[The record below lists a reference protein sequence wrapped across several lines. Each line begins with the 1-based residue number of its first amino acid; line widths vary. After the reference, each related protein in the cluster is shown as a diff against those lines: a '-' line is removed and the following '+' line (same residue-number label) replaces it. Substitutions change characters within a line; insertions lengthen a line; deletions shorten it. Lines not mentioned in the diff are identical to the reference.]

1 MVDATPLDTSWTLTL
16 PTLDGL
22 FAHPAASSS
31 KSKSK
36 SRLRSSLGGLTR
48 AVGSLFAGSSS
59 SNGNGSSAPTL
70 PSASTLDPVVS
81 LAHSP
86 DPVDGKALIAALRA
100 VGAFA
105 TDLRAAVASLQDD
118 ADVNDD
124 GEDAEIEIVI
134 ATGEMLLAFLC
145 GAALCAR
152 FLCACG
158 GTPITDNSD
167 AADDADALRRDIH
180 AALRQ
185 CLEGTFILLPTLRAL
200 HHPPPNVTAAV
211 LAVERAVLGSLFPD
225 AEPSEPTVV
234 APSFAPILEHARSL
248 VESVNAAARL
258 NTGRTRRN
266 SASAPFDQTA
276 AARAHALL
284 GIYAGC
290 VAGVERLPSPAQQES
305 VLDSKHR
312 AERERCRSFR
322 VALEVNLLATDL
334 AFSLVSLS
342 MDAVTRRAQEL
353 LTASDDEGD
362 REEDDDDIAW
372 EDKAEA
378 GLVSCLSAATEL
390 IQHHRSGVLV
400 DELVR
405 EDWLGVDDSDEA
417 DDESDGEDGHH
428 QHGST
433 NGVNG
438 TSNGNG
444 HYASDDEDDEYDD
457 DETASTSTRQSEL
470 EGPPTPLRTLFTL
483 HDQYEEQRVGV
494 WMQLAPDL
502 RPKMGAFLRGA
513 DGHLRQQWYEFGA
526 ALLLDFSP
534 DDLLD
539 YGLSRDKLDKLLDG
553 GGDKKKSPS
562 KRGRSRK

>member
-1 MVDATPLDTSWTLTL
+1 MGT
-16 PTLDGL
+16 
-22 FAHPAASSS
+22 
-31 KSKSK
+31 
-36 SRLRSSLGGLTR
+36 
-48 AVGSLFAGSSS
+48 
-59 SNGNGSSAPTL
+59 
-70 PSASTLDPVVS
+70 
-81 LAHSP
+81 
-86 DPVDGKALIAALRA
+86 
-100 VGAFA
+100 FA
-105 TDLRAAVASLQDD
+105 TDLRAAVTALQDD
-118 ADVNDD
+118 GDADDD
-124 GEDAEIEIVI
+124 DAEIEIAI

-152 FLCACG
+152 FLVTCG
-158 GTPITDNSD
+158 GDAPITDNIND
-167 AADDADALRRDIH
+167 ADHDADALRRDTH

-200 HHPPPNVTAAV
+200 HHPPHNVTTAV

-225 AEPSEPTVV
+225 AGPSVSAVV
-234 APSFAPILEHARSL
+234 PSFAPILDHARQL
-248 VESVNAAARL
+248 VYSVNAAARL

-266 SASAPFDQTA
+266 STSAPFDQTA

-362 REEDDDDIAW
+362 REEDDDDIVW

-378 GLVSCLSAATEL
+378 GLVSCLAAATEL

-400 DELVR
+400 DDLVR
-405 EDWLGVDDSDEA
+405 EDWLGVDDGDEG
-417 DDESDGEDGHH
+417 DDESEGEDERNVGE
-428 QHGST
+428 
-433 NGVNG
+433 NGTNG

-444 HYASDDEDDEYDD
+444 HYASDEEDEED
-457 DETASTSTRQSEL
+457 DETASTSTRQSEA

-539 YGLSRDKLDKLLDG
+539 HGLSRDKLDKLLDG
-553 GGDKKKSPS
+553 GSDKKKSPN